1 MMPRL
6 VPNYVQRE
14 ILAGI
19 PDVFDADAIW
29 QAPGLALF
37 SRRALL
43 RDLLERAPREQRGRA
58 ATRCFSHIT
67 LALPQEEVDD
77 DRHLTRGARVRELT
91 EGLAAL
97 HQKDFGDLLQGD
109 EVRYQV
115 VGAERLVPG
124 EVEVR
129 FGHAVYL
136 PAPGETIQYTV
147 SVSRDSAVWKTACPV
162 YPNQRLTLIGNDDQ
176 HATWAAPGWPFGL
189 EGSIL
194 LVNDGPGTP
203 IEVQVRP
210 KDAFECV
217 HDAAQGYYIVRSRR
231 GGVDAA
237 GAPLRLL
244 LRVTPAPAAVAP
256 AALVTPRPLAAQ
268 AAPPAASVP
277 AAQPTRAT
285 AATAAASA
293 APAAEPVPARP
304 AVWKPRM
311 AAPADLTA
319 VPAALQA
326 TPQPPIAAA
335 AEAEATYAPV
345 SRQRVAL
352 AALALPRLSRYRDT
366 GAQALE
372 IGLDRAL
379 APSAGGSIIRF
390 AVDDGDTL
398 HAITAAGREAI
409 SVPASFRPVDHT
421 ALDLLAPAPA
431 MADRYCAL
439 LRLPQPP
446 ALPVA
451 PGVRQVFGRSTPV
464 LAALRVLDSPR
475 FLRHAAGSA
484 ASSATSSAD
493 RLGLSRSAF
502 SFEPVTDGYRIARLS
517 PTQALYHLDP
527 DLNFVAAIGDATADA
542 PYTLPA
548 GHHLVAGHYVLR
560 FDA

>member
-1 MMPRL
+1 MPSEARIISRL
-6 VPNYVQRE
+6 VPTYVQRE
-14 ILAGI
+14 VLDNI

-37 SRRALL
+37 SRRTLL

-67 LALPQEEVDD
+67 LALPQDEVDD
-77 DRHLTRGARVRELT
+77 DRHLTRGARVRDLT
-91 EGLAAL
+91 QGLAAL

-115 VGAERLVPG
+115 VGAEGLSPG
-124 EVEVR
+124 EIEVR

-147 SVSRDSAVWKTACPV
+147 SVSRDSAVWKTVCPI
-162 YPNQRLTLIGNDDQ
+162 YPNQRLTLVGHDANN
-176 HATWAAPGWPFGL
+176 ATHAAPGWPFGS
-189 EGSIL
+189 EGAIL

-203 IEVQVRP
+203 LEVQVRP
-210 KDAFECV
+210 KEALECTY
-217 HDAAQGYYIVRSRR
+217 DPAQGYYTVRSRR
-231 GGVDAA
+231 GGVDGS

-244 LRVTPAPAAVAP
+244 LRVTPEAVQP
-256 AALVTPRPLAAQ
+256 QPEPVRRPLALAPQ
-268 AAPPAASVP
+268 PPAP
-277 AAQPTRAT
+277 A
-285 AATAAASA
+285 
-293 APAAEPVPARP
+293 VPARPLQKAAATPAAAPP
-304 AVWKPRM
+304 AVWKPRLAPAADM
-311 AAPADLTA
+311 TALPAARAAAAPL
-319 VPAALQA
+319 P
-326 TPQPPIAAA
+326 AA

-345 SRQRVAL
+345 ARQRVAL

-366 GAQALE
+366 GARTLE
-372 IGLDRAL
+372 IGLNRAL
-379 APSAGGSIIRF
+379 VPAGAGTDADSVIRF
-390 AVDDGDTL
+390 AVDEGDTL

-409 SVPASFRPVDHT
+409 AVPASFRPFDNT
-421 ALDLLAPAPA
+421 AVDLLAPAPQ

-439 LRLPQPP
+439 LRLPQAP

-451 PGVRQVFGRSTPV
+451 PGLRQVFGRSAPV

-475 FLRHAAGSA
+475 FLRHAPGSGSGRT
-484 ASSATSSAD
+484 ASADFSAD

-502 SFEPVTDGYRIARLS
+502 SFEPGADGYRIARLS
-517 PTQALYHLDP
+517 PTQALYHLDQQ
-527 DLNFVAAIGDATADA
+527 LGFVAAIGDATPEA
-542 PYTLPA
+542 PYMLPA